1 MTLVARTGTVATL
14 TAPPGLAAKFFRISI
29 SDVDTD
35 GDGVNDWEEYKLGL
49 DPTKPSSNN
58 QLDAN
63 GQPMNDYAY
72 VISRLASQNVVT
84 IAATTPTAN
93 QPDPGQRAGNG
104 GVFTVTRGGF
114 PLNTL
119 TV

>member
-1 MTLVARTGTVATL
+1 MTLVARTGTVVTFTVPASV
-14 TAPPGLAAKFFRISI
+14 AGKFFRISI

-49 DPTKPSSNN
+49 DPLNAASNN
-58 QLDAN
+58 QLDGN

-72 VISRLASQNVVT
+72 VVSRLASQNVVT

-93 QPDPGQRAGNG
+93 QPDPGQNAANIDRKS
-104 GVFTVTRGGF
+104 TR
-114 PLNTL
+114 
-119 TV
+119 